1 MNIVYKSP
9 HRSALNIES
18 LIERYIVVLK
28 VASKLVRNSKLYKD
42 WEESLEV
49 LGGSF
54 ADYQKRGAAWRRCHT
69 IHEAI
74 QRKFVFFISSI
85 IKKELES
92 TTLSDEMRKAILLD
106 LVRLRQYAKATIFN
120 SDLKKLYDLHCSFR
134 DREI

>member
-1 MNIVYKSP
+1 MNIVYKPS

-92 TTLSDEMRKAILLD
+92 TTLSDEVCRVIGIE
-106 LVRLRQYAKATIFN
+106 VSYLRRCAKVIRFN
-120 SDLKKLYDLHCSFR
+120 SDLRKLHDLQYRFSN
-134 DREI
+134 